1 MMPIRSVAARNE
13 VRRPTPEK
21 KARALPT
28 PPSRVMCKKSVGIRE
43 KVHTRVL
50 ITSRFPPDDAECF
63 LFCFSDPPFRKPGVA
78 VELVCT

>member
-1 MMPIRSVAARNE
+1 MPIRSVAARNE

-28 PPSRVMCKKSVGIRE
+28 PPSRVLCKKSVGIRE

>member
-21 KARALPT
+21 KGKSLADSA
-28 PPSRVMCKKSVGIRE
+28 SRVLCKKSVGIRE

>member
-28 PPSRVMCKKSVGIRE
+28 PPSRVLCKKSVGIRE

-63 LFCFSDPPFRKPGVA
+63 FIGFSDPPFRKPGVA